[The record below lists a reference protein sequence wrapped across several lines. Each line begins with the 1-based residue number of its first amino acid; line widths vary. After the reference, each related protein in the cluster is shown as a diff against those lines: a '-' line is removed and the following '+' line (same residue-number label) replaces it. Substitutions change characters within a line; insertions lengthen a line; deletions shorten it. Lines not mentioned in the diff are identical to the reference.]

1 MELKS
6 FFKRFF
12 SMSTSQP
19 VETPTLYDLYGT
31 SDVIV
36 MRERKKAPSEDD
48 AKTGSSAGTKRDQ
61 Q

>member
-12 SMSTSQP
+12 SVSTSQP
-19 VETPTLYDLYGT
+19 VESSILYDLYGT

-36 MRERKKAPSEDD
+36 MRERKNTPSGDD
-48 AKTGSSAGTKRDQ
+48 AQNDCGGSTKRD
-61 Q
+61 